1 MKLADLKA
9 QHPAAV
15 DELREELR
23 SSIAAE
29 VAAAHEQTLT
39 AARADTAA
47 ERDRVVALVG
57 TMFGAEAQETLN
69 KVVASGV
76 SADVLAALSGVLTP
90 SPAASNADAPKN
102 ELLAALQVAHGK
114 PVNADSP
121 TNQQQKSALV
131 ADAERR
137 AQQGL

>member
-23 SSIAAE
+23 SAIAAE
-29 VAAAHEQTLT
+29 QAAAHEQALT

-57 TMFGAEAQETLN
+57 TLFGAEAQEKLG

-76 SADVLAALSGVLTP
+76 SAEVLASLSGVLAP
-90 SPAASNADAPKN
+90 IPAASNADVQKN
-102 ELLAALQVAHGK
+102 ELLAALQAAHGK

-121 TNQQQKSALV
+121 VQQHKSALV

-137 AQQGL
+137 AQAGS